1 MARNEVVIDALP
13 ARVFEVLSD
22 ATLYEDWVV
31 GAQRV
36 RGADPEWPE
45 RGSELQH
52 TSGVGP
58 ISVDDST
65 EVLESDPPRRLVLLA
80 HLGPAG
86 DAHVE
91 LTLEQVG
98 DGTRVVMVEEPA
110 SPIGSKLKN
119 PVSDGFVGGRNA
131 LSLRRLK
138 ELAES

>member
-22 ATLYEDWVV
+22 ASLYDDWVV
-31 GAQRV
+31 GAQEV
-36 RGADPEWPE
+36 RGAGARWPE
-45 RGSELQH
+45 RGAQLEH
-52 TSGVGP
+52 RSGVGP
-58 ISVDDST
+58 LAIEDST
-65 EVLESDPPRRLVLLA
+65 EVLDSDPPRRLVLLA

-86 DAHVE
+86 DARVE

-110 SPIGSKLKN
+110 SPIGSSLKN
-119 PVSDGFVGGRNA
+119 PVSDGLVRGRNA